1 MKMNLFGCVLTGLAF
16 SVCLGSVQAQATY
29 APPRTPDGRPDLQG
43 VWTNASLTPLERPR
57 SVKGPVISEEQALR
71 AEGQRARMM
80 AAQNSATN
88 PAEGAPRAGQDVGG
102 YNAFWID
109 PGTTYGLVKGE
120 RRTSWIVEPQDGR
133 IPYSETGR
141 KTYDARLARVR
152 GTFDGPEIRPQGE
165 RCIVGFGSTG
175 GPPMVNVL
183 YNNHYQIVQ
192 TPDHVV
198 IMVEMNHD
206 ARVIPINGKHAPDSF
221 RKWLGDS
228 IGWWEGDTL
237 VVETVNFHPDIAL
250 RPNMDQSFF
259 LGDRAKVVERF
270 TRVAE
275 GTIHYEFTVEDPTAF
290 TQPWRAEM
298 SLNATPAKIYEYA
311 CHEGNYSL
319 PGILAGARQD
329 ERLGR
334 KTVVAGDAE

>member
-1 MKMNLFGCVLTGLAF
+1 
-16 SVCLGSVQAQATY
+16 
-29 APPRTPDGRPDLQG
+29 
-43 VWTNASLTPLERPR
+43 
-57 SVKGPVISEEQALR
+57 
-71 AEGQRARMM
+71 
-80 AAQNSATN
+80 
-88 PAEGAPRAGQDVGG
+88 
-102 YNAFWID
+102 
-109 PGTTYGLVKGE
+109 
-120 RRTSWIVEPQDGR
+120 
-133 IPYSETGR
+133 
-141 KTYDARLARVR
+141 
-152 GTFDGPEIRPQGE
+152 
-165 RCIVGFGSTG
+165 
-175 GPPMVNVL
+175 MVNVL

-319 PGILAGARQD
+319 PASSQGPGRTSAWDEKLLSRVMRNSIPDIHTWSSKKPLPVHREGLLAGKKSEFVQLRPIHLPAAAIVTQD
-329 ERLGR
+329 RIENRATSFTTGEVSVERDVKISNPRSPTRMTAAALTNQILIWV
-334 KTVVAGDAE
+334 TVS